1 MKVNV
6 GPTDKIIRVVI
17 GIVLLL
23 LAFLFPMSQVLKI
36 IFIVVGVISLL
47 TSLTG
52 FCLAYTLF
60 GINTCKAK
68 TEIKK
73 S

>member
-1 MKVNV
+1 MKTNV
-6 GPTDKIIRVVI
+6 GTTDKIIRVII

-23 LAFLFPMSQVLKI
+23 LAFLFPVGQTLKI
-36 IFIVVGVISLL
+36 IFIVIGIISLL
-47 TSLTG
+47 TSLIG

-68 TEIKK
+68 TEN
-73 S
+73 